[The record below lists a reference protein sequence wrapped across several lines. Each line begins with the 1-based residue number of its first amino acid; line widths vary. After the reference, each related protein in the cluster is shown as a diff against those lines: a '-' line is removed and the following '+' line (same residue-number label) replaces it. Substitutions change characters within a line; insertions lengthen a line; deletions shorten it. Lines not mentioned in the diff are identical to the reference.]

1 MQTRCITDSLVSTRL
16 SCWLATCVAT
26 AIIGVVAYS
35 GNSAPLALNG
45 QLVIRPLTPQEK
57 KDYGLT
63 NYQGASGLS
72 AVGIG
77 QPVYLD
83 ALANIGIAPSSI
95 TNVVWT
101 LTSQPAGS
109 TATLQTSPLG
119 TNVPPYRMRDR
130 LDLQVVGRKMLVPDV
145 AGQYEVSLSI
155 QSATNGTT
163 NVTQKLTAGTYMG
176 RNVCALCHSGGTI
189 AQNIFATYT
198 NTPHATFFTRA
209 INGQEASYYNKN
221 CISCHTVGY
230 DTAPAAVN
238 GGFDDVA
245 TQLGWTFP
253 TNIADTNLAAG
264 NWDAMPAALKNLA
277 NIQCENCHGPG
288 SEHAMS
294 LGNTNLSNWPRIG
307 ITYSAGNCSQCH
319 DSLPHH
325 YRSAEWS
332 NSGHAIATRT
342 PSGAGRQH
350 CVRCHTAAGFA
361 GYISHAPGVA
371 YSTNLTYE
379 AITCQACHDPHA
391 DENPHQLRAGY
402 QVTLGD
408 GTVVTNAGSGGFCM
422 NCHQVREGSVTN
434 MLAKYPLNQP
444 TWAGGVGFSA
454 HDSSQADM
462 LMGVNA
468 VTYGLDIPSS
478 AHRYA
483 VSNTCVGCHM
493 QEVAENDPAFTK
505 AGGHSTKMS
514 YSVVTN
520 GVTNTVDLVK
530 VCQQCHG
537 PVESFDLVRADYNGD
552 GVMEG
557 VQTEVQRLL
566 DKLSTLLPNST
577 YRADGN
583 YVADGKVKVIDRNTV
598 KTNWP
603 VKFLKAAYNYMFVNA
618 DGSKG
623 IHNAPFAVGIL
634 KASIADLTDDWN
646 NDGLPDTWQIAN
658 FGSLTNTNAAPNAAP
673 AGDGIPNWLK
683 YSLGINP
690 MVPGIVVPDGV
701 VWVGASGTTLI
712 NPPGTNAVLKIYT
725 AAEIAFDTEV
735 GKTYQIQAVSSLGGG
750 WQNVGT
756 PIQGTGSPV
765 SYVTRVRSGVKQF
778 YRVVVTP

>member
-1 MQTRCITDSLVSTRL
+1 
-16 SCWLATCVAT
+16 
-26 AIIGVVAYS
+26 
-35 GNSAPLALNG
+35 
-45 QLVIRPLTPQEK
+45 
-57 KDYGLT
+57 
-63 NYQGASGLS
+63 
-72 AVGIG
+72 VGIG

-95 TNVVWT
+95 TNVDWT

-119 TNVPPYRMRDR
+119 TNVPPYGMRDR

-332 NSGHAIATRT
+332 NSGHAAATRS
-342 PSGAGRQH
+342 PSGPNRAA
-350 CVRCHTAAGFA
+350 CVRCHTAGGFSD
-361 GYISHAPGVA
+361 YIEHHISDVPYAATP
-371 YSTNLTYE
+371 YQTNTVYE
-379 AITCQACHDPHA
+379 PISCVACHDPHDA
-391 DENPHQLRAGY
+391 SNPKHLRSVATI
-402 QVTLGD
+402 TLD
-408 GTVVTNAGSGGFCM
+408 NGTTVTNAGLGAICM
-422 NCHQVREGSVTN
+422 NCHQSRHGSITN
-434 MLAKYPLNQP
+434 SLVNWPQQLP
-444 TWAGGVGFSA
+444 TWPGGTNFGL
-454 HDSSQADM
+454 HDGPQADM
-462 LMGVNA
+462 FAGVNGE
-468 VTYGLDIPSS
+468 TYGRDIPSS
-478 AHRYA
+478 AHRMV
-483 VSNTCVGCHM
+483 VSNSCVGCHM
-493 QEVAENDPAFTK
+493 QEVSENDPAFTK
-505 AGGHSTKMS
+505 AGGHTMKMS
-514 YSVVTN
+514 YLVVTN
-520 GVTNTVDLVK
+520 GMTNIVELTG
-530 VCQQCHG
+530 VCSKCHG
-537 PVESFDLVRADYNGD
+537 DVDTFNMPKADYNGD
-552 GVMEG
+552 GIIEG
-557 VQTEVQRLL
+557 IQTEVAKLK
-566 DKLSTLLPNST
+566 DKLSTLLPGSAYKTNP
-577 YRADGN
+577 AD
-583 YVADGKVKVIDRNTV
+583 YVADGLVKTSISE

-603 VKFLKAAYNYMFVNA
+603 AKFLKAAYNWRFVNR
-618 DGSKG
+618 DNSYG
-623 IHNAPFAVGIL
+623 IHNPSYTIGLL